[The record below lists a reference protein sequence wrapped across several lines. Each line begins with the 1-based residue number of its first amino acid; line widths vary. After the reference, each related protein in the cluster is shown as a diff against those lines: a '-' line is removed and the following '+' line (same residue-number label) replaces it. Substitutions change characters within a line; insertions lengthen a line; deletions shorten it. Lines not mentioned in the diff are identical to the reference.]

1 MAIKKDYKNSD
12 LRTKYKDLVKRQTLT
27 KITVA
32 SEEKRSRAELLDMVE
47 ELFVGRQKRVD
58 TEKLRAFF
66 TMLVLANGNLTDD
79 TFGATQEEINAI
91 NANTAKV
98 TQGLNTANH
107 TLQFNI
113 TNTKG
118 NYALVITIVDS
129 SAAKPVTKTA
139 TINLR

>member
-27 KITVA
+27 KITVV
-32 SEEKRSRAELLDMVE
+32 SEEQRSRAELLDMIE
-47 ELFVGRQKRVD
+47 ELFLGKQKRVD
-58 TEKLRAFF
+58 TEKLRAIL

>member
-1 MAIKKDYKNSD
+1 MAIKKDYRDSD
-12 LRTKYKDLVKRQTLT
+12 LRTRYKDLVKRQTLT

-32 SEEKRSRAELLDMVE
+32 SEEQRSRAELLDMVE
-47 ELFVGRQKRVD
+47 ELFLGRQKRVD

-66 TMLVLANGNLTDD
+66 TMLILANGNLTDD
-79 TFGATQEEINAI
+79 IFGATQEEINAI